1 MTFSLSTFDLAA
13 MLRCGLDLRRVT
25 QGAASMEEAAQAVV
39 RYFHHS
45 CVDPETGERQC
56 ALVRFYKTHSYGEL
70 EPRLQAFVREVLGA
84 RHPWDEMKCLVLLA
98 TAGDEPAWNDRR
110 RSRGHQAI
118 PLPSAQIVEQAPMI
132 SQLIRELGLDLDDVV
147 SPRTD
152 LIRGLEG
159 KTYNV
164 FHVPEALG
172 SPYIPAQDGFVRTH
186 GIRSVVGCGGILLSG
201 DFYSLILFS
210 RVRVPA
216 AAADRFRN
224 IALDLKLVVSPF
236 DAVFAPAPEP
246 LPGAEP
252 EPV

>member
-1 MTFSLSTFDLAA
+1 MKFSLSTFDLAA
-13 MLRCGLDLRRVT
+13 MLRCGLDLRRET
-25 QGAASMEEAAQAVV
+25 QGAASMEEAARAVV
-39 RYFHHS
+39 RYFYDS
-45 CVDPETGERQC
+45 CVDPESGERQC
-56 ALVRFYKTHSYGEL
+56 ALVRFYKTHAYGAL
-70 EPRLQAFVREVLGA
+70 EPGLQAFVRGVLGA
-84 RHPWDEMKCLVLLA
+84 RRPRDEMKCLVLLA
-98 TAGDEPAWNDRR
+98 TAGDEPAWNHRR

-118 PLPSAQIVEQAPMI
+118 PLPSRQIVEQAPMI
-132 SQLIRELGLDLDDVV
+132 AQLIRELGLDLDDVV
-147 SPRTD
+147 RPRTD

-172 SPYIPAQDGFVRTH
+172 SPYIPAQDGFVRAH

-210 RVRVPA
+210 RVSVPA
-216 AAADRFRN
+216 DSADRFRN

-236 DAVFAPAPEP
+236 AAVFAAAPEP